1 VALSIIPRIFQM
13 ANLLDKI
20 YSISPVW
27 IQNLGVSL
35 YGLYWMQRRY
45 GGNFKADSLRFTQRE
60 NYTESEWNE
69 YQQNQLRKL
78 LIHSDSQVPFY
89 QQVFQISGLT
99 RSDLENFTLKDLE
112 KLPVVTK
119 EILRAEPQAFL
130 ASKRKK
136 TAKSYLTSGTTGTP
150 LAIRFTKD
158 GDRLVQAAYESRV
171 RNWAGV
177 NYKMS
182 RAMIGGRLVVPRAN
196 SKPPFWRYN
205 WVEKQLYMSAFHIS
219 PSTAPDYAKALNH
232 YKLDYLVGYASSHFF
247 LARMLDEMRIDMYT
261 PKAVLTSSEKLTL
274 EMRTIIEKVYHCE
287 VFDAYSGVEACCQ
300 ASECEYH
307 RLHISP
313 DMGIIEFLDDKDQP
327 VKTGIPGRIVA
338 TGLLNYAQPLIR
350 YDTGDIGILSGESCP
365 CGRQMPVIEE
375 LVGRLEDTVIGK
387 DGRET
392 VRFHGIF
399 TGLVNVREGQVIQED
414 YDQFRVRLVVG
425 PSFNDQDKNA
435 IYDRFFQRLGRINLD
450 FDIVDQIER
459 TERGKFKAVISK
471 VQRK

>member
-1 VALSIIPRIFQM
+1 M

-27 IQNLGVSL
+27 IQNFGINL

-45 GGNFKADSLRFTQRE
+45 GGNFKADSLRFSQRE
-60 NYTESEWNE
+60 IYTESKWNE
-69 YQQNQLRKL
+69 YQQDQLRKL
-78 LIHSDSQVPFY
+78 LIHADSQVPYY
-89 QQVFQISGLT
+89 QQVFQKSGLT

-130 ASKRKK
+130 ASKSQK
-136 TAKSYLTSGTTGTP
+136 TVKSYLTSGTTGTP

-182 RAMIGGRLVVPRAN
+182 RAMIGGRIVVPKAN
-196 SKPPFWRYN
+196 TAPPFWRYN

-232 YKLDYLVGYASSHFF
+232 YKPDYLVGYASSHFF
-247 LARMLDEMRIDMYT
+247 LARMLDELHINMYQ
-261 PKAVLTSSEKLTL
+261 PKAVLTSSEKLTP
-274 EMRTIIEKVYHCE
+274 EMRTTIEKVYKCE
-287 VFDAYSGVEACCQ
+287 VYDAYSGVEACCQ
-300 ASECEYH
+300 ASECEH
-307 RLHISP
+307 HSLHISP
-313 DMGIIEFLDDKDQP
+313 DVGIVELLDENDQP
-327 VKTGIPGRIVA
+327 VPTGAPGRIVA
-338 TGLLNYAQPLIR
+338 TGFLNFAQPLIR
-350 YDTGDIGILSGESCP
+350 YDTGDLAIMSIKECE
-365 CGRQMPVIEE
+365 CGRNMPIVEE

-399 TGLVNVREGQVIQED
+399 VGLDHIREGQIIQED
-414 YDQFRVRLVVG
+414 YDRFTLRLAVC
-425 PSFNDQDKNA
+425 PRFCDLDKQMIN
-435 IYDRFFQRLGRINLD
+435 DRFYQRLGKVVLN
-450 FDIVDQIER
+450 FEFVDQIER

-471 VQRK
+471 VKRTSVRKG

>member
-1 VALSIIPRIFQM
+1 
-13 ANLLDKI
+13 
-20 YSISPVW
+20 
-27 IQNLGVSL
+27 
-35 YGLYWMQRRY
+35 
-45 GGNFKADSLRFTQRE
+45 
-60 NYTESEWNE
+60 
-69 YQQNQLRKL
+69 
-78 LIHSDSQVPFY
+78 
-89 QQVFQISGLT
+89 
-99 RSDLENFTLKDLE
+99 
-112 KLPVVTK
+112 
-119 EILRAEPQAFL
+119 
-130 ASKRKK
+130 
-136 TAKSYLTSGTTGTP
+136 
-150 LAIRFTKD
+150 
-158 GDRLVQAAYESRV
+158 
-171 RNWAGV
+171 
-177 NYKMS
+177 
-182 RAMIGGRLVVPRAN
+182 
-196 SKPPFWRYN
+196 
-205 WVEKQLYMSAFHIS
+205 
-219 PSTAPDYAKALNH
+219 
-232 YKLDYLVGYASSHFF
+232 
-247 LARMLDEMRIDMYT
+247 
-261 PKAVLTSSEKLTL
+261 
-274 EMRTIIEKVYHCE
+274 
-287 VFDAYSGVEACCQ
+287 
-300 ASECEYH
+300 
-307 RLHISP
+307 
-313 DMGIIEFLDDKDQP
+313 MGIIEFLDDKDQP